1 MGRIFRRRTLAAEEA
16 VACLQGKA
24 SVWCENMHTMTEIF
38 LYPLDGA
45 SCLKPSVGS

>member
-24 SVWCENMHTMTEIF
+24 SVQCENIQIMTKIYLHHEME
-38 LYPLDGA
+38 
-45 SCLKPSVGS
+45 KVV